1 VAIGYEGDVVTRN
14 LADENTG
21 TLPLDVLEASD
32 TAFSPDGKFFAAAS
46 ELSYA
51 RVWDAKT
58 WKEVA
63 TLRGFLL
70 GTHSV
75 AFSPD
80 GTRLVTGNGAGVEAL
95 KLWDTDSWQDVITLQ
110 GSGSVFYE
118 PLFSTDGNSVGALND
133 AGILHVWRAP
143 SWAEI
148 NAAEAKEQ
156 VQIPQP

>member
-1 VAIGYEGDVVTRN
+1 
-14 LADENTG
+14 
-21 TLPLDVLEASD
+21 LPLDVLEASGA
-32 TAFSPDGKFFAAAS
+32 AFSPDGKFFAAAS
-46 ELSYA
+46 ELGYA

-75 AFSPD
+75 VFSPD
-80 GTRLVTGNGAGVEAL
+80 DTRLVTGNGAGVEAL

-110 GSGSVFYE
+110 GSGSVFFE
-118 PLFSTDGNSVGALND
+118 PLFSPDGNSVGVMSD

-148 NAAEAKEQ
+148 NAAEAQEKAESK
-156 VQIPQP
+156 QP